1 MLGIVLYVVER
12 ILISDGYNMQRILIA
27 FFLLCVSASAGAQS
41 LVGELRV
48 LNTWSAGSEVSL
60 RAVDAYGV
68 DNCFVGS
75 EISDEL
81 FERMKGKSYKD
92 NCTVELADLRY
103 IKVLH
108 KDAEGR
114 VLLGEMVCN
123 RSIEADLLAIFR
135 VLYDEGYPIERMVLI
150 DNYGADDG
158 ASMRANNSSAF
169 NFRFIAG
176 TEKLSNHS
184 LGLAV
189 DINPLYNPY
198 VKVKDGRTIV
208 DPPQG
213 VRYVDRTLENP
224 FIIKDNDLLVT
235 EFLSHG
241 FTWGGHWNSLKD
253 YQHFEK

>member
-1 MLGIVLYVVER
+1 
-12 ILISDGYNMQRILIA
+12 MQRILIV
-27 FFLLCVSASAGAQS
+27 FILLGVSVCAGAQS
-41 LVGELRV
+41 LADELRI
-48 LNTWSAGSEVSL
+48 LNKWSAGEEVSL
-60 RAVDAYGV
+60 RAVEVYGV
-68 DNCFVGS
+68 ENCFVGC

-81 FERMKGKSYKD
+81 FERMKGKSYKE
-92 NCTVELADLRY
+92 NCTVELAELRY

-108 KDAEGR
+108 RDAEGR

-123 RSIEADLLAIFR
+123 KRIEADLLEIFR
-135 VLYDEGYPIERMVLI
+135 VLYAEEYPIERMVLI

-208 DPPQG
+208 DPPEG
-213 VRYVDRTLENP
+213 SKYVNRTLENP